1 MQRDDEHLI
10 KGNARLSKDDENML
24 REKFVSEY
32 TRKKGWDKENLT
44 PTQMLEI
51 VQQGG
56 YKNPGMIL
64 S

>member
-1 MQRDDEHLI
+1 MQSDNNLI
-10 KGNARLSKDDENML
+10 KSTSKLTKDDENML
-24 REKFVSEY
+24 REKFVMDY
-32 TRKKGWDKENLT
+32 ARKKGWDKENLT

-51 VQQGG
+51 VQQNG

>member
-10 KGNARLSKDDENML
+10 KGNAKLSKDDENLL
-24 REKFVSEY
+24 RERFVSEY
-32 TRKKGWDKENLT
+32 ARKKGWNKENLT

>member
-10 KGNARLSKDDENML
+10 KGNTKLSKEDENML
-24 REKFVSEY
+24 REKFVTEY
-32 TRKKGWDKENLT
+32 ARKKGWDKSNLT

>member
-10 KGNARLSKDDENML
+10 KGNSKLSKEDENMM
-24 REKFVSEY
+24 REKFVNDY
-32 TRKKGWDKENLT
+32 ARKKGWDKGNLT

>member
-1 MQRDDEHLI
+1 MQKDNQFMIKDEV
-10 KGNARLSKDDENML
+10 KLSTSDESFL
-24 REKFVSEY
+24 REKFIIEY
-32 TRKKGWDKENLT
+32 SKNKGWDKNNLT

-51 VQQGG
+51 VQQSG

>member
-10 KGNARLSKDDENML
+10 KGNAKLSKEDENML
-24 REKFVSEY
+24 REKFVTEY
-32 TRKKGWDKENLT
+32 VRKKGWDKSNLT

>member
-1 MQRDDEHLI
+1 MQRDDQHLI
-10 KGNARLSKDDENML
+10 KGNSKISKEDENYL
-24 REKFVSEY
+24 REKFVNEY
-32 TRKKGWDKENLT
+32 ARKKGWDKENLT

-51 VQQGG
+51 VQQSG

>member
-1 MQRDDEHLI
+1 MQ
-10 KGNARLSKDDENML
+10 KDDEKFIRMNLSQEDVNHL
-24 REKFVSEY
+24 REKFVVEY
-32 TRKKGWDKENLT
+32 SRKKGWNSEQLS

-51 VQQGG
+51 VQQNG

>member
-32 TRKKGWDKENLT
+32 ARKKGWDKENLT
-44 PTQMLEI
+44 PTQMLEV
-51 VQQGG
+51 VQQSG

>member
-1 MQRDDEHLI
+1 MRRDDEHLI

-32 TRKKGWDKENLT
+32 ARKKGWDKENLT
-44 PTQMLEI
+44 PTQMLEV
-51 VQQGG
+51 VQQSG

>member
-1 MQRDDEHLI
+1 MQSDNNLI
-10 KGNARLSKDDENML
+10 KSNSKLSKEDENML
-24 REKFVSEY
+24 REKFVMDY
-32 TRKKGWDKENLT
+32 ARKKGWDKENLT

-51 VQQGG
+51 AQQNG

>member
-10 KGNARLSKDDENML
+10 KGNDRLSKDDENML

-32 TRKKGWDKENLT
+32 TRKKGWDKESLT

-51 VQQGG
+51 VQQSG

>member
-1 MQRDDEHLI
+1 MQNDDYKMI
-10 KGNARLSKDDENML
+10 KNDKLTQEDQNLL
-24 REKFVSEY
+24 RERFITDY
-32 TRKKGWDKENLT
+32 ARKKGWDKNNLS

-56 YKNPGMIL
+56 YKNPGLIL

>member
-10 KGNARLSKDDENML
+10 KGNAKLSKEDENMM
-24 REKFVSEY
+24 REKFVNDY
-32 TRKKGWDKENLT
+32 ARKKGWNKENLT

>member
-10 KGNARLSKDDENML
+10 KGNAKLSKEDENML
-24 REKFVSEY
+24 REKFVNDY
-32 TRKKGWDKENLT
+32 ARKKGWDKTNLT

>member
-1 MQRDDEHLI
+1 MQKDNLQYLKNNTKLSTKDETF
-10 KGNARLSKDDENML
+10 L
-24 REKFVSEY
+24 REKFIIDY
-32 TRKKGWDKENLT
+32 TKQKGWDKENLS

-51 VQQGG
+51 AQQPG

>member
-10 KGNARLSKDDENML
+10 KGNARLSKDDETML

-32 TRKKGWDKENLT
+32 ARKKGWDKESLT

-51 VQQGG
+51 VQQSG

>member
-1 MQRDDEHLI
+1 MQSDNNLI
-10 KGNARLSKDDENML
+10 KSNSKLSKEDENML
-24 REKFVSEY
+24 REKFVMDYS
-32 TRKKGWDKENLT
+32 RKKGWDKENLT

-51 VQQGG
+51 VQQNG

>member
-1 MQRDDEHLI
+1 LI
-10 KGNARLSKDDENML
+10 KGNSKLSKEDENMM
-24 REKFVSEY
+24 REKFVNDY
-32 TRKKGWDKENLT
+32 ARKKWWDKTNLT